1 MQLTDPSRAGHLW
14 AAADQALLKDG
25 PPVVSL
31 MTPLSLGFVS
41 SHVGDYQFSPVAGS
55 SPVVDQM
62 WVR

>member
-1 MQLTDPSRAGHLW
+1 
-14 AAADQALLKDG
+14 
-25 PPVVSL
+25 